1 MIEICSDVDV
11 ELVQHLATDASVV
24 AAARVS
30 TQGGLA
36 EISERILVDQG
47 EEGLIRFLMRERHG
61 SPFEHSMMTFRVTAP
76 IFVFR
81 EWHRHRT
88 WSYNEESGRYK
99 KLNAR
104 FYIPG
109 KDRNLVQ
116 VGKAGAYTFEPGSRF
131 QHWVM
136 NLSMR
141 ALYRFA
147 WVVYILLLK
156 VGIAREVARMV
167 LPVGIYS
174 TMYATCDARALM
186 DFLSLR
192 TQSPLAEKKSYP
204 QREIEM
210 AAEKAEILWSLHMPA
225 THRAFNDFG
234 RVKP

>member
-1 MIEICSDVDV
+1 MIETRSDVTV
-11 ELVQHLATDASVV
+11 ELVQHLATDAAVV

-30 TQGGLA
+30 TQGDLA
-36 EISERILVDQG
+36 EISERILVEEG

-61 SPFEHSMMTFRVTAP
+61 SPFEHNLLTFRVTAP

-88 WSYNEESGRYK
+88 WSYNEESGRYRQ
-99 KLNAR
+99 LNPS

-109 KDRNLVQ
+109 EDRDLIQ
-116 VGKAGAYTFEPGSRF
+116 VGKAGAYTFEPGTKA
-131 QHWVM
+131 QHQILNDTMYDAYKTSW
-136 NLSMR
+136 R
-141 ALYRFA
+141 AYQ
-147 WVVYILLLK
+147 LLLDD
-156 VGIAREVARMV
+156 GIAREVARMV

-174 TMYATCDARALM
+174 TMYATCNARTLM

-192 TQSPLAEKKSYP
+192 TQHPQAEKKSYP

-210 AAEKAEILWSLHMPA
+210 AAQKAETLWSALMPA